1 MIRQQPIL
9 IHCILIMLLWCF
21 TACDTGN
28 KETFAFRC
36 YVTIP
41 AGLNPV
47 LTHNFEILQISGMD
61 NSQLVDALPSEI
73 RLYVEYGEPTID
85 FVRDAFFI
93 ASTDSTM
100 TEIGYRINSPITNSR
115 FLDLYPS
122 IADIRDHIG
131 QAFFQMTLKLNLR
144 SAPVTDTYVRIDF
157 SVLSRLVE

>member
-1 MIRQQPIL
+1 MTRYHTSIIHFLL
-9 IHCILIMLLWCF
+9 IWFIWGA

-28 KETFAFRC
+28 KETFSFRC

-41 AGLNPV
+41 AGLNPI
-47 LTHNFEILQISGMD
+47 LTHNFEIQQIPGMD
-61 NSQLVDALPSEI
+61 ISQIEDAIPSQI

-85 FVRDAFFI
+85 FVRDAFFL
-93 ASTDSTM
+93 ASTDSTV
-100 TEIGYRINSPITNSR
+100 TEIGYHINTPITNSR

-131 QAFFQMTLKLNLR
+131 QSFFQMTLKLNLR
-144 SAPVTDTYVRIDF
+144 SAPITDTYVRIDF

>member
-1 MIRQQPIL
+1 MIKVQRPIL
-9 IHCILIMLLWCF
+9 HFLLVSLIWAF

-41 AGLNPV
+41 AGLNPI
-47 LTHNFEILQISGMD
+47 LTHNFEIQQIPGMD
-61 NSQLVDALPSEI
+61 NRQILDALPSEI

-85 FVRDAFFI
+85 FIRDAFFL
-93 ASTDSTM
+93 ASTDSSL
-100 TEIGYRINSPITNSR
+100 TEIGYRINTPITNSR

-122 IADIRDHIG
+122 IADIREHIG
-131 QAFFQMTLKLNLR
+131 QSFFQMTLKLNLR

-157 SVLSRLVE
+157 SVLSRLDE